1 MKNSILRL
9 ILVFCCSI
17 SFQVGHSQEISKS
30 HYVSA
35 KEYLKKDSVR
45 LALAELDSATQIS
58 PNFSEAYMLK
68 GQIWESKENYRKAI
82 GQYSLA
88 ILYDPKLTQ
97 AYLRRAELHFKL
109 KDHRDYVLYDVGE
122 AIRFDPE
129 NAEFYALK
137 AYYYAH
143 TISPETL
150 KPDYENAIRSITHAI
165 QLNPENALYFKER
178 SEYKFRYEQPLSA
191 LADIDKAIEKDDSN
205 DSYYYHRG
213 FIRFMMG
220 NYRSSLPDLSRAIE
234 LNAKVY
240 SYFQLRGNALYNM
253 GRYDRAYNDYS
264 STIDL
269 LFMEIARIKMR
280 LSPDDPLNL
289 NLRQTLMLR
298 GMTLVQENK
307 PYDGCDDFERALQ
320 MGESKAANYI
330 RKYCQ

>member
-68 GQIWESKENYRKAI
+68 GQIWENKENYRKAI

-88 ILYDPKLTQ
+88 VLYDPKLTQ

-191 LADIDKAIEKDDSN
+191 LADIDKAIEKDAQ
-205 DSYYYHRG
+205 G
-213 FIRFMMG
+213 FDK
-220 NYRSSLPDLSRAIE
+220 NKDAAIE
-234 LNAKVY
+234 GGTAAGK
-240 SYFQLRGNALYNM
+240 AL
-253 GRYDRAYNDYS
+253 DAYEKETQKKEKKSFY
-264 STIDL
+264 IWAEKR
-269 LFMEIARIKMR
+269 MERWKAGTSPKPR
-280 LSPDDPLNL
+280 L
-289 NLRQTLMLR
+289 
-298 GMTLVQENK
+298 
-307 PYDGCDDFERALQ
+307 
-320 MGESKAANYI
+320 
-330 RKYCQ
+330 